1 MWSSEKTRHFFT
13 YFFDLPIF
21 IWTSKT
27 FRRGSIFWKL
37 AQQYIQG
44 AGKDAP
50 PPPHNFW
57 PWKQGFFNKRT
68 IKVCVSCFRQCPE
81 TSEPNSAYL
90 TVFLV
95 SLELQEQCARRVER
109 PRRASCQLK
118 KPLKVLRPR
127 RGRSRREYVFPNG
140 WSLICPPGN
149 SMVSSCL
156 SAVPLIFDWFR
167 PPWIYLDFSEAIS
180 AILRA
185 NTTLLSKF

>member
-37 AQQYIQG
+37 AQQCIQG

-50 PPPHNFW
+50 LTIFDHEN
-57 PWKQGFFNKRT
+57 KDFFKKRT

-81 TSEPNSAYL
+81 TSELSSSYL

-95 SLELQEQCARRVER
+95 SLELQEQRARRVER
-109 PRRASCQLK
+109 PWRASCQLK